1 MRPTNGLVTPFPLA
15 HGRGVR
21 LPPSDFMRIIDV
33 HTHPV
38 FFRSGAKPAELAR
51 LVKKSRR
58 LGIVRMISLGDV
70 LVYGKH
76 PTAAQVSEMNDT
88 NAKVQKLHPDFFVSF
103 CFLNPV
109 LGERAV
115 MKEVERCV
123 TKYGFKGI
131 KLEISNNARDAC
143 MKPVMEA
150 ARRFG
155 LVVLQHSWSMVNIR
169 QRKFHSDPADT
180 ALLARRNPDVKI
192 IMAHLTGCG
201 FRGVLEAK
209 GSSNLYVDTS
219 GGYPEEGLIEYAA
232 EHLGADHVLY
242 GSDQPIRENTVTIGR
257 ILGARISAAD
267 KQRMLFDNTARLLGL
282 N

>member
-1 MRPTNGLVTPFPLA
+1 
-15 HGRGVR
+15 
-21 LPPSDFMRIIDV
+21 MRIIDV
-33 HTHPV
+33 HTHPI
-38 FFRSGAKPAELAR
+38 FFRSGSKRAEVAKLVAR
-51 LVKKSRR
+51 SRA
-58 LGIVRMISLGDV
+58 LGIVGMVSLGDV
-70 LVYGKH
+70 LLHGIH
-76 PTAAQVSEMNDT
+76 PTPTQVSEMNDT
-88 NAKVQKLHPDFFVSF
+88 NARLQSWHPDFFSSF

-109 LGERAV
+109 VGERAV

-155 LVVLQHSWSMVNIR
+155 LVVLQHSWSMVNLKLR
-169 QRKFHSDPADT
+169 RLHSDPADT
-180 ALLARRNPDVKI
+180 AGLARRHPDVKI

-209 GSSNLYVDTS
+209 GCDNLYIDTS

-242 GSDQPIRENTVTIGR
+242 GSDLPIRENTVTIGR
-257 ILGARISAAD
+257 ILGARLSAAD
-267 KQRMLFDNTARLLGL
+267 KQKMLYGNTARLLNL
-282 N
+282 K